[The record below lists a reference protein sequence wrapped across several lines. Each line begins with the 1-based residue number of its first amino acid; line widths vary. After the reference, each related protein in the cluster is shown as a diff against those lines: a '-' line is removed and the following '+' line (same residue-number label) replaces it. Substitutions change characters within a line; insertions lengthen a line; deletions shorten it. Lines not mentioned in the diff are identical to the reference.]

1 MLGVH
6 GPGELDP
13 RPNIDRLPPEWFISL
28 GWVADDKAFVALA
41 GSSCECLRLCGGY
54 GVLVEYRYY
63 NEERI
68 AHKRAQAERNAIPS
82 SPEEVHTE

>member
-28 GWVADDKAFVALA
+28 EWVADDKAFVAIL
-41 GSSCECLRLCGGY
+41 
-54 GVLVEYRYY
+54 
-63 NEERI
+63 
-68 AHKRAQAERNAIPS
+68 
-82 SPEEVHTE
+82 PEAW